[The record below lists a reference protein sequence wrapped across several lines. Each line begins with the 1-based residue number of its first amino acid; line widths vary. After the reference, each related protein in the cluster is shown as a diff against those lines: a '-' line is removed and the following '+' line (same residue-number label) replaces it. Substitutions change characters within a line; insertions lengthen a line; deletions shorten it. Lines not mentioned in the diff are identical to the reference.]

1 MNHLKRP
8 ILIATIG
15 YIIGIIWEL
24 YFKISIVPFFIIN
37 LIIYVIFNKKI
48 IKYKQIIILILIFFI
63 SSNTQIKQLNK
74 KYDTLYNNLEEV
86 KIVGT
91 IVSGP
96 QEKEYKTV
104 YKIKVETINRDKKYK
119 NTYLFLN
126 VKNSSKQEIK
136 YGDKITFNGTFT
148 KPQTKRN
155 YKGFDYKEY
164 LKTIKVYG
172 SVTLDSEVRVIK
184 KNNVNLIF
192 IFIFKIKQII
202 KNNVTELLPKE
213 TSSIVLGIILGDT
226 ENISKEL
233 KEKFKTSSL
242 YHILAV
248 SGTHISYLI
257 IGTTFILEK
266 SKISKRKSRILTI
279 IVLVFFMI
287 LTGLSPSVVRA
298 GTMAIILIGA
308 RTFS

>member
-1 MNHLKRP
+1 MKRP

-63 SSNTQIKQLNK
+63 ISNIQIKQLNK

-91 IVSGP
+91 IVSEP
-96 QEKEYKTV
+96 KEKEYKTV
-104 YKIKVETINRDKKYK
+104 YKIKVETVNRDRKYK
-119 NTYLFLN
+119 NTYLLLN

-202 KNNVTELLPKE
+202 QNNVTELLPKE

-226 ENISKEL
+226 EDISKEL

>member
-1 MNHLKRP
+1 MKRP

-24 YFKISIVPFFIIN
+24 YFKISIVPFFIISS
-37 LIIYVIFNKKI
+37 IIYVIFNKKI
-48 IKYKQIIILILIFFI
+48 LKYKQIIILILIFFI
-63 SSNTQIKQLNK
+63 ISNIQIKQLNK

-91 IVSGP
+91 IVSEP
-96 QEKEYKTV
+96 KEKEYKTV
-104 YKIKVETINRDKKYK
+104 YKIKVETVNRDRKYK

-202 KNNVTELLPKE
+202 QNNVTELLPKE

-226 ENISKEL
+226 EDISKEL

-279 IVLVFFMI
+279 IALVFFMI

>member
-1 MNHLKRP
+1 MKRP

-37 LIIYVIFNKKI
+37 SIIYVIFNKKI
-48 IKYKQIIILILIFFI
+48 LKYKQIIILILIFFI
-63 SSNTQIKQLNK
+63 ISNIQIKQLNK

-91 IVSGP
+91 IVSEP
-96 QEKEYKTV
+96 KEKEYKTV
-104 YKIKVETINRDKKYK
+104 YKIKVETVNRDKKYK
-119 NTYLFLN
+119 NTYLLLN

-202 KNNVTELLPKE
+202 QNNVTELLPKE

-226 ENISKEL
+226 EDISKEL

>member
-1 MNHLKRP
+1 MKRP

-24 YFKISIVPFFIIN
+24 YFKISIVSFFIIN
-37 LIIYVIFNKKI
+37 SIMYVIFNKKI
-48 IKYKQIIILILIFFI
+48 LKYKQIIILILIFFI
-63 SSNTQIKQLNK
+63 ISNIQIKQLNK

-91 IVSGP
+91 IVSEP
-96 QEKEYKTV
+96 KEKEYKTV
-104 YKIKVETINRDKKYK
+104 YKIKVETVNRDRKYK
-119 NTYLFLN
+119 NTYLLLN

-202 KNNVTELLPKE
+202 QNNVTELLPKE

-226 ENISKEL
+226 EDISKEL

>member
-1 MNHLKRP
+1 MKRP

-63 SSNTQIKQLNK
+63 ISNTQIKQLNK

-155 YKGFDYKEY
+155 YKGFDYKGY

>member
-1 MNHLKRP
+1 MKRP

-15 YIIGIIWEL
+15 YIIGIIWGL
-24 YFKISIVPFFIIN
+24 YIKISIVPFFIFC
-37 LIIYVIFNKKI
+37 LIILIIFKKRI
-48 IKYKQIIILILIFFI
+48 IKYKQIIVVLLIFLSI
-63 SSNTQIKQLNK
+63 SNIHIKELNK
-74 KYDTLYNNLEEV
+74 KYNNLYKNLEEIKV
-86 KIVGT
+86 VGT
-91 IVSGP
+91 IVSEP

-104 YKIKVETINRDKKYK
+104 YKIKVENINKDKKYK

-126 VKNSSKQEIK
+126 VKNDTKQKIQ
-136 YGDKITFNGTFT
+136 YGDKIVFNGTFLE
-148 KPQTKRN
+148 PQTQRN

-172 SVTLDSEVRVIK
+172 SVTLNSEIQVVR
-184 KNNVNLIF
+184 KNNVNLISRF
-192 IFIFKIKQII
+192 IFNIKQKI
-202 KNNVTELLPKE
+202 KNNVIELLSKE

-226 ENISKEL
+226 DNINEEL

-257 IGTTFILEK
+257 IGATFILEK
-266 SKISKRKSRILTI
+266 SKISKRKSRIITI
-279 IVLVFFMI
+279 IILIFFMI

-298 GTMAIILIGA
+298 GTMGIILIGA
-308 RTFS
+308 RTFL

>member
-1 MNHLKRP
+1 MKRP

-37 LIIYVIFNKKI
+37 SIIYVIFNKKI

-63 SSNTQIKQLNK
+63 ISNIQIKHLNK

-91 IVSGP
+91 IVSEP
-96 QEKEYKTV
+96 KEKEYKTV
-104 YKIKVETINRDKKYK
+104 YKIKVETVNRDRKYK
-119 NTYLFLN
+119 NTYLLLN

-136 YGDKITFNGTFT
+136 YGDKITFNGKFS

-184 KNNVNLIF
+184 KNNVNLIC

-202 KNNVTELLPKE
+202 QNNVTELLPKE

-226 ENISKEL
+226 EDISKEL

>member
-1 MNHLKRP
+1 MKRP

-63 SSNTQIKQLNK
+63 ISNTQIKQLNK

>member
-63 SSNTQIKQLNK
+63 ISNTQIKQLNK